1 MIVICLYGRAL
12 LWMEY
17 RFICRDAFPSIDCPF
32 RNLKRV
38 IPIYVSVHVFLIV
51 HTDLFHG
58 DSKSTDLF
66 FAGRSLP
73 ESTVHSKLSVWY
85 WCYVHVFFIVCY
97 KYTNIFIKYIVLLYF
112 FYWFALSKTNSKLNA
127 IHYFYSYKVKSFNLK
142 RCVSEYLAMEF
153 VWWVIL

>member
-12 LWMEY
+12 LWVEY

-73 ESTVHSKLSVWY
+73 ESTVHSKLSLWY

-112 FYWFALSKTNSKLNA
+112 FIDLLSLKQIQNWMLFVISILTKKRVL
-127 IHYFYSYKVKSFNLK
+127 IFNVVYRNTLQWSL
-142 RCVSEYLAMEF
+142 CDE
-153 VWWVIL
+153 

>member
-12 LWMEY
+12 LWVEY

-38 IPIYVSVHVFLIV
+38 IPIYVFCTRVLNCTYRFISWRF
-51 HTDLFHG
+51 
-58 DSKSTDLF
+58 KKYWMDLF

-73 ESTVHSKLSVWY
+73 ESTVHSKLSLWY

-112 FYWFALSKTNSKLNA
+112 FIDLLS
-127 IHYFYSYKVKSFNLK
+127 VKQIQNWMLFVISILTKKRVLIFNVVYRNTLQWSL
-142 RCVSEYLAMEF
+142 CDE
-153 VWWVIL
+153 